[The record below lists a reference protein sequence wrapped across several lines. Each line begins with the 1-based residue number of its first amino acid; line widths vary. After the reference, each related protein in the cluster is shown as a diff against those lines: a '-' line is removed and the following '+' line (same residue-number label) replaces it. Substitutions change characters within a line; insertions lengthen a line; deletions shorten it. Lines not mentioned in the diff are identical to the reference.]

1 MRGEIAEFLRKGCK
15 ERSEEVMNAML
26 ELTNIHKTF
35 NKGTI
40 NEKPALRG
48 VDLTLRIRILSQ

>member
-1 MRGEIAEFLRKGCK
+1 
-15 ERSEEVMNAML
+15 ML
-26 ELTNIHKTF
+26 ELKNLHITF

-48 VDLTLRIRILSQ
+48 VDLTLQKGDFVTVIGAPLTRFVV